1 MSKPI
6 EKKSNSLKPLATKKH
21 KEAFQSRI
29 ARRKKSNPNLN
40 TWRIGLAGRLR
51 RLKAAS
57 IGATGER
64 SKLILARIDQIGKL
78 FRTKG
83 QLV

>member
-6 EKKSNSLKPLATKKH
+6 EKKSNSLKPLVTKKH
-21 KEAFQSRI
+21 KEARI
-29 ARRKKSNPNLN
+29 ARVARRKKNNPNLN
-40 TWRIGLAGRLR
+40 TWRVGLAGRLR

-57 IGATGER
+57 IGISGER
-64 SKLILARIDQIGKL
+64 SKLISARIDEIGKL